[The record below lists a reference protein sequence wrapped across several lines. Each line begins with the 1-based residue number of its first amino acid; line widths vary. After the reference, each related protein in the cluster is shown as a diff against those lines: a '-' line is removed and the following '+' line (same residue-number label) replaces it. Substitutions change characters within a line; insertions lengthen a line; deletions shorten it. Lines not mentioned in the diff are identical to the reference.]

1 MSLIRK
7 LRFEAE
13 STANANGPVATHPTI
28 RKFLRRK
35 IIRVLLLLL
44 MITTA
49 TIPALPV
56 VAVWV
61 RTHLSHTGTATLMYG
76 AAGASTVGAMGI

>member
-7 LRFEAE
+7 LWFEAE
-13 STANANGPVATHPTI
+13 SKAKANGPVATHPTI

-44 MITTA
+44 MITTT
-49 TIPALPV
+49 TIPCATSCCPV
-56 VAVWV
+56 GQNPPQSNRYSNAHV
-61 RTHLSHTGTATLMYG
+61 RGC
-76 AAGASTVGAMGI
+76 